1 MTKSFFEP
9 PNGNFLKLSALIFS
23 FIVTFLALSKFF
35 GLKIGLPK
43 EQFML
48 QWFPAEEGAIANK
61 KNGKVYGWIVGKG
74 DELRFVKM
82 DMNSENKVRKEREEP
97 ELEEKDNNSSNVIY
111 ISEKDSDVRSERIFS
126 RDSKYKQFD
135 VNARVKF
142 RLRESKMLYR
152 LAISLPTT
160 AEKTCVNNL
169 EEQTLLNLTKERD
182 NKVRFRFID
191 ADDFWLRDNLLPLSE
206 AKANNFKTSVID
218 FYNKD
223 ECGRVNKLVFHGRLD
238 NFTLPDYSWVED
250 GKLIFSGVRIIE
262 AQPEEK

>member
-23 FIVTFLALSKFF
+23 FIVIFLALSKFF

-48 QWFPAEEGAIANK
+48 QWFPAEEGVIANK

-97 ELEEKDNNSSNVIY
+97 ELEEKDNNSPNVIY

-135 VNARVKF
+135 VNAKVKF

-169 EEQTLLNLTKERD
+169 EEQTLLNLTKERE

-191 ADDFWLRDNLLPLSE
+191 ADDFWLRDNST
-206 AKANNFKTSVID
+206 KSHQ
-218 FYNKD
+218 
-223 ECGRVNKLVFHGRLD
+223 R
-238 NFTLPDYSWVED
+238 
-250 GKLIFSGVRIIE
+250 
-262 AQPEEK
+262 Q